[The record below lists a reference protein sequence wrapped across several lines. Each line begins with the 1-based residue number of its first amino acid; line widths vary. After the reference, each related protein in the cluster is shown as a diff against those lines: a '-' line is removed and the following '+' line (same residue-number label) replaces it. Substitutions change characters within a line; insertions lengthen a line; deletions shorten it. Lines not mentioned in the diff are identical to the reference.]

1 MDGNSGLAAA
11 SLIPSGPRCF
21 EAPSSEAEG
30 TAVLT
35 RETVVPRERRAR
47 EGATDETVM
56 PAEIDTGGHRVLH
69 CDSRADCP
77 TATSIHVS
85 TFPNDE
91 CQIDCVHLSEK
102 IDGNRSNESQRRA
115 PKDRRQKT
123 ENCVR
128 KAELI
133 NCRHGNPP
141 PNHGESSPT
150 RVPRIGDKEETIL
163 GGRDFLAKSRVLTQP
178 SHRRRGAT
186 REKGDENEDGLF
198 EACRVSRESSRT
210 IEDVAKDE
218 RFSVTWNSRKDTS
231 NETERVESRLRD
243 EVERHRLAIVDAN
256 GSSIARRRS
265 LRDRSR
271 TRSRPSFYRNKTL
284 ETTPSDHSEGTRTAG
299 GSSLLSSHH
308 SRTRAKDETYE
319 NNFKDFDE
327 GFFWEE
333 FGNDVTRTDENG
345 RLDCSE
351 RRDERPEDVRN
362 KRIGQNSASR
372 KRIRRAC
379 RVYSF
384 LQLIFL
390 FFLIAFGR
398 YGSLGPSNVRRISAR
413 PIANGLSVLGI
424 GIIGAVNARS
434 IDLISDAGT
443 RAERSANLSHISGP
457 LRKIQLYIKHRYLQ
471 ILPDSTVNGTI
482 DERSNYSEYSF
493 TYYHSMIIVNK

>member
-21 EAPSSEAEG
+21 EAPSSETEG
-30 TAVLT
+30 TTVLT
-35 RETVVPRERRAR
+35 QETVVPRERRAK
-47 EGATDETVM
+47 EEASDETVM

-77 TATSIHVS
+77 TATIHVS
-85 TFPNDE
+85 TFPNNE
-91 CQIDCVHLSEK
+91 CQTDCVHLPEK
-102 IDGNRSNESQRRA
+102 IDDNRSNESQRRES
-115 PKDRRQKT
+115 PKARRQKT

-133 NCRHGNPP
+133 NCRRGNPP
-141 PNHGESSPT
+141 PNRSESSLT
-150 RVPRIGDKEETIL
+150 RVPRIGDKEGTIL
-163 GGRDFLAKSRVLTQP
+163 GERDFLAKSRVLTQS

-186 REKGDENEDGLF
+186 REKGNENKDGYF
-198 EACRVSRESSRT
+198 ETCCVSREFPRT
-210 IEDVAKDE
+210 VEDVAKDE
-218 RFSVTWNSRKDTS
+218 RFSVTWNSRKNAS
-231 NETERVESRLRD
+231 NETVESRLRD
-243 EVERHRLAIVDAN
+243 EAKPHRLAIVNAN

-284 ETTPSDHSEGTRTAG
+284 ETNLSDHSERTRTTG
-299 GSSLLSSHH
+299 GNPLLSSHH
-308 SRTRAKDETYE
+308 SRTHAKDETE
-319 NNFKDFDE
+319 NNFKNFNE
-327 GFFWEE
+327 EFFWEE
-333 FGNDVTRTDENG
+333 FGNDITRTDENG

-372 KRIRRAC
+372 KQIRRAC

-434 IDLISDAGT
+434 IDLIGDAGT

-457 LRKIQLYIKHRYLQ
+457 LRKIRLYIKHRYLQ
-471 ILPDSTVNGTI
+471 ILPDSTVNGTN

-493 TYYHSMIIVNK
+493 TCYHSMIIVNK